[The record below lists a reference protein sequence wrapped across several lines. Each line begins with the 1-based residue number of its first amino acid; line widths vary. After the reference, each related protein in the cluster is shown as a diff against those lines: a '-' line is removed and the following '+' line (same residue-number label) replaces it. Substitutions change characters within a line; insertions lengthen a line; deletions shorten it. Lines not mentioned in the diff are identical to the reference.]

1 MQQKREDMEID
12 AGQILGVKHVF
23 RIYLDNVLKHTEIQ
37 GSPRTFTSVTGKQDK
52 LKKILAKR
60 FI

>member
-1 MQQKREDMEID
+1 MEID

-37 GSPRTFTSVTGKQDK
+37 ESPRTFTSVTG
-52 LKKILAKR
+52 
-60 FI
+60 